1 MSHRHILSAITAAF
15 VLAIPSAALAQ
26 DGAEKFLAKR
36 FQQLDKDGD
45 GLLSAEEAKPVELWV
60 KGADANKDGMLSLDE
75 VTGRLRDQIAEAI
88 ATRRGASGPDP
99 ESPKL
104 DEKPAPFYAPTDSP
118 REAAA
123 RLKPGEC
130 GIGTRIPDATLTDL
144 DGKTRRLTELTG
156 KCPAV
161 IALISSSCPVS
172 KRYAPSLARLEAE
185 YRAKGVAFILLA
197 PTATDS
203 AEDLRTMC
211 KAAGITTPCLRGP
224 QSALL
229 KTLGATA
236 STDTF
241 VVDAALTLVYR
252 GAIDD
257 QYGLG
262 YSLDAPRERYLAA
275 ALDAVLDGRAP
286 QIAATQAPGCALDLG
301 EAKALAGDITYHNR
315 ISRLVQANC
324 QECHRAGGVAPFAL
338 ETYEQVTAKSG
349 MIRKMIE
356 RGLMPPWFAA
366 APEPGAHSPWSND
379 RSLGAHDKADLLA
392 WLSAGKPA
400 GDAADAPLPRS
411 FPAEWAIGTPDAIV
425 QIPDALEV
433 QAEGTMPYKNVTVE
447 TNFGGD
453 KWVRGFEVQPTAREV
468 VHHVLIFAQEP
479 GAAQPGGRARFSGEG
494 DERDGFFAA
503 WVPGGGHVVYPDG
516 FAKPLP
522 AGAKLRFQIHYT
534 PNGTATRDQ
543 VRLGLLFAKEAPRH
557 IVRVAGIADHRLSIP
572 PGVERHPETAVLPVP
587 ADVKVL
593 ALMPHMHVRGAAFRF
608 EAILPDGAVRTLLD
622 VPRYDFNWQ
631 LAYRYAEPRTLPRGS
646 KVRATGWFDNSAN
659 NPANPDPAKTVRWGP
674 QTSDEM
680 MLGYVEYYVPSE
692 QPLAKTAAR

>member
-1 MSHRHILSAITAAF
+1 MNLRLFLPAIAAAF
-15 VLAIPSAALAQ
+15 TLAIPSAALSQ
-26 DGAEKFLAKR
+26 DAAEKFLAKR
-36 FQQLDKDGD
+36 FQQLDKDAD

-60 KGADANKDGMLSLDE
+60 KGADANKDGLLSLDE
-75 VTGRLRDQIAEAI
+75 VAGRLRDQIAEAI
-88 ATRRGASGPDP
+88 ATRRGGAGPEP

-104 DEKPAPFYAPTDSP
+104 DEKPAAFYAPTDSP
-118 REAAA
+118 REAAV

-130 GIGTRIPDATLTDL
+130 GIGTRISDAALTDL
-144 DGKTRRLTELTG
+144 EGKTRRLAELTG
-156 KCPAV
+156 KGPAI
-161 IALISSSCPVS
+161 IALVSSSCPVS
-172 KRYAPSLARLEAE
+172 KRYAPSLARIEAE
-185 YRAKGVAFILLA
+185 YRTKGVAFILLA

-203 AEDLRTMC
+203 ADELRAMA
-211 KAAGITTPCLRGP
+211 KAAGLASPILRDP
-224 QSALL
+224 QSSLL

-241 VVDAALTLVYR
+241 VLDAARTLAYR

-257 QYGLG
+257 QYGIG
-262 YSLDAPRERYLAA
+262 YSLDAPRQRYLAA
-275 ALDAVLDGRAP
+275 ALDAVLAGGLP

-301 EAKALAGDITYHNR
+301 EAKALASDITYHNR
-315 ISRLVQANC
+315 ISRLVQTNC

-338 ETYEQVTAKSG
+338 ETYEEVTAKSG
-349 MIRKMIE
+349 MIRKMVE
-356 RGLMPPWFAA
+356 RGLMPPWFSAP
-366 APEPGAHSPWSND
+366 PEPGAHSPWMND
-379 RSLGAHDKADLLA
+379 RSLAARDKADLLA
-392 WLSAGKPA
+392 WLGGGKLA
-400 GDAADAPLPRS
+400 GDPADAPLPRS
-411 FPAEWAIGTPDAIV
+411 FPGEWVIGTPDAVV
-425 QIPDALEV
+425 QIPNPLEV
-433 QAEGTMPYKNVTVE
+433 QAEGTMPYKNVTIE
-447 TNFGGD
+447 TNFGED

-468 VHHVLIFAQEP
+468 VHHVLIFAQEAGP
-479 GAAQPGGRARFSGEG
+479 VQPGKRARFSGEG

-543 VRLGLLFAKEAPRH
+543 VKLGLLFAKEAPRH

-587 ADVKVL
+587 AEVKVL

-659 NPANPDPAKTVRWGP
+659 NPANPDPTKTVRWGP

-680 MLGYVEYYVPSE
+680 MLGYVEFYVPGE
-692 QPLAKTAAR
+692 QSPAKTASR